1 MRRTVTISCQLN
13 YGTKINFIRIQY
25 LSVVLNTNKIKQFHV
40 VNKSKTQT
48 KRQVQLNKKSKNK
61 DTYEDYSDDTKTNNS
76 LTTFSFWSLF
86 GNFYHICH
94 KENDNWISDDGG
106 FDDGGSDD

>member
-1 MRRTVTISCQLN
+1 MRRTVTISNQLN
-13 YGTKINFIRIQY
+13 SCTKMNFIRIQY
-25 LSVVLNTNKIKQFHV
+25 LSTILNTDRIKQSYI

-61 DTYEDYSDDTKTNNS
+61 DTYEDYSDDGKSNNC
-76 LTTFSFWSLF
+76 LTTFSFWSSF
-86 GNFYHICH
+86 GNFQHSYH